1 MYGGEWIW
9 ENFHLQHIYKTTG
22 LSANIPLPSS
32 VKSEQVGK
40 PEDISSIILNK
51 KYIYIYLYCYSISLG
66 AHRDLGTEVW

>member
-32 VKSEQVGK
+32 VKSEQVDK

-51 KYIYIYLYCYSISLG
+51 KVHLYLSYSISLG